1 MIIKVAYAVAHFL
14 LFVGFI
20 LPSPSLKF
28 LLLRNIWSCEIL
40 LRNSP
45 RSFETTPTCY
55 IILCGS
61 IGNGELWLWVPI
73 CHTVSAKFPKN
84 FRIFPHSFEW
94 ESTRKKKAPTQVT
107 VGPYRL
113 AVLHLNFIRVTRL
126 WTEIHSGSGGLMIF
140 SSTSSSELH
149 RRPAPEDGE
158 AQHFMNSHGHPH
170 KSSSHRQTGSGAMDN
185 MAPRCCLAFCS
196 FSLQLCLLLKGSS
209 Q

>member
-1 MIIKVAYAVAHFL
+1 MIIKVAYAVAHL

-94 ESTRKKKAPTQVT
+94 ESTRKKKGTNPGHCGTLPLGRTSFKLYTSHKTLDWNSFRIRRTHDLQQHLIFRAP
-107 VGPYRL
+107 P
-113 AVLHLNFIRVTRL
+113 
-126 WTEIHSGSGGLMIF
+126 
-140 SSTSSSELH
+140 
-149 RRPAPEDGE
+149 
-158 AQHFMNSHGHPH
+158 
-170 KSSSHRQTGSGAMDN
+170 
-185 MAPRCCLAFCS
+185 
-196 FSLQLCLLLKGSS
+196 
-209 Q
+209 